1 MWNNGR
7 SLSRSA
13 TAFSAAVVVLA
24 SCGGRS
30 DIMNPA
36 VSTSMTLPSP
46 PGIDSRLSG
55 ERFSSSRVRSSCSG
69 DYGMFRASGKAR
81 GPFQGTFT
89 ARGTVNG
96 SLIFQENFKIWS
108 GSKLIS
114 GTADSQAS
122 GTPTFGCSKNGKLSF
137 DFPILQ
143 YKRRHSKVSG
153 AGYAALSNA
162 YFVEG
167 FE

>member
-1 MWNNGR
+1 
-7 SLSRSA
+7 
-13 TAFSAAVVVLA
+13 
-24 SCGGRS
+24 
-30 DIMNPA
+30 
-36 VSTSMTLPSP
+36 
-46 PGIDSRLSG
+46 
-55 ERFSSSRVRSSCSG
+55 VRSSCSG
-69 DYGMFRASGKAR
+69 DYGTFHASGKAQ

-96 SLIFQENFKIWS
+96 SLIFHENFKIRF

-114 GTADSQAS
+114 GTANSQAS
-122 GTPTFGCSKNGKLSF
+122 GTPTYGCSKSGKLSF

-143 YKRRHSKVSG
+143 YKKRHSKVSG
-153 AGYAALSNA
+153 VGYAALSNA